1 MSFLYNASLTVLLS
15 AISVGGS
22 TAQPST
28 SNKSVGGAGTKPA
41 ANERSREMAYK
52 KLMEGQRYMWN
63 AGRQQDQAENLRLN
77 SLAKA
82 SLLQA
87 VELDPKLAEGY
98 TALAEVTLTTTGNVA
113 EAIAYATKGVAASA
127 DNFGSRRI
135 LARLYTFR
143 SSLNTPEPD
152 AASIS
157 LAIKEWEYVGKLDPR
172 NAEAW
177 AFLNALYERTGKQD
191 LQVEVL
197 KKWISSTPP
206 TDRQFYRR
214 VMGAEEDLTPENAS
228 MKLAA
233 LYLKMNRTKE
243 AISLISTIISDEPNS
258 TEAVQLMREA
268 LESSDAETARS
279 AADALRQ
286 AVYLNPSNASMVVL
300 LADVETRAG
309 DRKAAIELLSKAADG
324 LAAKQPDEASS
335 LAAAL
340 GDVYFADNRFPEAI
354 KAYNDALLKRGIDA
368 TGKSQVRNTDPEFTA
383 YIFDKI
389 VNVHKAANN
398 TREVI
403 ATLERARKVLGPDN
417 SFADNQ
423 LILYYR
429 ESGRRSEAIDLVRS
443 LRIKSP
449 SDANLARL
457 EASLLAENGQIDE
470 AVANFT
476 KFAATAGGR
485 EQNPGSVTF
494 PPPGRD
500 VFSDNLFI
508 SQLYTQAGRNEK
520 AIEWANKAVLS
531 AKGTE
536 RKQLGRLTL
545 ATAQQMNKDFQ
556 GAETT
561 LRDILKESPSN
572 PIALNNLGYFL
583 LERGECIDEALTMIK
598 AAVRVDPTNPSYL
611 DSLGWAYFAKG
622 DLKEAE
628 KHLVAASRLDT
639 SSATIQEHLGDV
651 YEKQGDLVKAKLH
664 WEKALK
670 LASEKEQVDRLRKK
684 IGR

>member
-583 LERGECIDEALTMIK
+583 LERGERIDEALTMIK